1 MKLGKV
7 SGSLGTFLVLD
18 HGLYIDYEEEVL
30 EE

>member
-1 MKLGKV
+1 MKLGIV
-7 SGSLGTFLVLD
+7 RGSLGEFLVLD